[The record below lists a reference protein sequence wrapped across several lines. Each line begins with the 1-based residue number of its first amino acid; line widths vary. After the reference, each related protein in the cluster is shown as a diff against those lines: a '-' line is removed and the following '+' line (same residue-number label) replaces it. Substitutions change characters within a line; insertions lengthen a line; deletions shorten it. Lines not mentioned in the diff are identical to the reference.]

1 MYIFLWIFATFQT
14 DNGALL
20 FGRLYGTYHPFPYIS
35 PNKTIQGLAGA
46 YILCFFSLLAFI
58 PLGGL
63 WLIPVLS
70 LADVFALSF
79 ATATLAILGDLTES
93 FIKRV
98 AEVKDSG
105 NILPGHGGMLD
116 RLDSLAW
123 VTPMI
128 YYYSTSYLSLH
139 N

>member
-1 MYIFLWIFATFQT
+1 MYLFLWIFATFQT

-20 FGRLYGTYHPFPYIS
+20 FGRLYGKQHPFPYIS
-35 PNKTIQGLAGA
+35 PNKTIQGLLGA
-46 YILCFFSLLAFI
+46 YILCFVSLLALI
-58 PLGGL
+58 PLGGH
-63 WLIPVLS
+63 WLVPILS
-70 LADVFALSF
+70 LSDVFVLTF
-79 ATATLAILGDLTES
+79 ATTSLAVLGDLTES

-98 AEVKDSG
+98 ADVKDSG
-105 NILPGHGGMLD
+105 SLFPGHGGILD

-128 YYYSTSYLSLH
+128 YYYSTSYLIHH